1 MAKIINGYLKKLS
14 HSDYKFDLTSNSL
27 LLLHSFP
34 VYMGCTDEPT
44 NNDIHVDMTWE
55 MNSNTLKVFPVLPS
69 EVIYPFSHNDSVGL
83 LWAQHHEF
91 FAQFIVKHA
100 SGIEVYEIGGAHG
113 MAYIYAKSLREL
125 KWTIHDINPIPVSE
139 YDQRI
144 IKGKFTNSTYLPAE
158 ETHTIVHSH
167 TLEHV
172 NDPVKFMSEITLSQK
187 IGDKQI
193 ISVPNMDLMLERVD
207 LNFLNFEHN
216 YFIPEKLLISL
227 FKACGYQVN
236 EIFDFQKHS
245 KFYALEK
252 ISDLV
257 SLEDFFLQD
266 YLDVPKFHTY
276 FAAIEKYVA
285 EINQVLESSQIPTYI
300 FGAHVFTQM
309 LIGFGLKE
317 DLISGC
323 IDNSQNKQ
331 SKRLYGTS
339 LIVCSPEVMFE
350 NNQTVN
356 IIGALANYTS
366 EIEKD
371 LSQWKSQINSIYWFS
386 SGETLKRL

>member
-1 MAKIINGYLKKLS
+1 MTKVINGYSKKQA
-14 HSDYKFDLTSNSL
+14 HVDFKFDLNSNSL

-34 VYMGCTDEPT
+34 VYMGCTNEPPAD
-44 NNDIHVDMTWE
+44 DIHVDMTWE
-55 MNSNTLKVFPVLPS
+55 ITSNTIKVFPVLPS
-69 EVIYPFSHNDSVGL
+69 EIIYPFSHNDSVGL
-83 LWAQHHEF
+83 LWAQHHES
-91 FAQFIVKHA
+91 FARFIVEHT

-113 MAYIYAKSLREL
+113 MAYIYAKSLKEL
-125 KWTIHDINPIPVSE
+125 KWTIHDINPIPVAE

-144 IKGKFTNSTYLPAE
+144 IKGRFTNSTYSPAE
-158 ETHTIVHSH
+158 DTRTIVHSH

-216 YFIPEKLLISL
+216 YFIPERLLTSL

-236 EIFDFQKHS
+236 EVFDFQNHS

-257 SLEDFFLQD
+257 SLEDFFYQD
-266 YLDVPKFHTY
+266 YVDLPKFYRY
-276 FAAIEKYVA
+276 FASIEKYVT
-285 EINQVLESSQIPTYI
+285 EINQILELSQIPTYI

-331 SKRLYGTS
+331 AKRLYGTS

-350 NNQTVN
+350 KNRTVN

-371 LSQWKSQINSIYWFS
+371 LSRWKNQINSIYWFS
-386 SGETLKRL
+386 NGETLKRF

>member
-1 MAKIINGYLKKLS
+1 M
-14 HSDYKFDLTSNSL
+14 
-27 LLLHSFP
+27 
-34 VYMGCTDEPT
+34 
-44 NNDIHVDMTWE
+44 
-55 MNSNTLKVFPVLPS
+55 
-69 EVIYPFSHNDSVGL
+69 
-83 LWAQHHEF
+83 
-91 FAQFIVKHA
+91 
-100 SGIEVYEIGGAHG
+100 
-113 MAYIYAKSLREL
+113 
-125 KWTIHDINPIPVSE
+125 KWTIHDINPIPVAE

-144 IKGKFTNSTYLPAE
+144 IKGKFTSSTYSPAE

-172 NDPVKFMSEITLSQK
+172 NDPVKFISEITLSQR
-187 IGDKQI
+187 IGDRQI

-216 YFIPEKLLISL
+216 YFIPERLLVSL

-236 EIFDFQKHS
+236 EVFDFHTHS

-257 SLEDFFLQD
+257 SLEDFIYQD
-266 YLDVPKFHTY
+266 YVDVPKFHRY

-285 EINQVLESSQIPTYI
+285 EINQILDLSQIPTYI

-331 SKRLYGTS
+331 GKRLYGTS
-339 LIVCSPEVMFE
+339 LIVCSPEVMFQK
-350 NNQTVN
+350 NKTVN

-371 LSQWKSQINSIYWFS
+371 LSRWENQINSIYWFS
-386 SGETLKRL
+386 NGKTLKKV

>member
-1 MAKIINGYLKKLS
+1 MTKVVNGYLKKQS
-14 HSDYKFDLTSNSL
+14 HVDFKFDSTSNSL
-27 LLLHSFP
+27 LRLHSFP
-34 VYMGCTDEPT
+34 VYMGCTIEPAE
-44 NNDIHVDMTWE
+44 NDIHVDMTWE
-55 MNSNTLKVFPVLPS
+55 VNSNTLRVFPVLPS

-83 LWAQHHEF
+83 LWSQHHQS
-91 FAQFIVKHA
+91 FAKFIVKHA
-100 SGIEVYEIGGAHG
+100 SGDEVYEIGGAHG
-113 MAYIYAKSLREL
+113 MAYIYSKALKEV
-125 KWTIHDINPIPVSE
+125 KWTIHDINPIPVAE

-144 IKGKFTNSTYLPAE
+144 VKGKFTNSTYSPAE
-158 ETHTIVHSH
+158 HTHTIVHSH

-193 ISVPNMDLMLERVD
+193 ISVPNMDLMLQRVD

-216 YFIPEKLLISL
+216 YFIPEKLLLSL
-227 FKACGYQVN
+227 FKSCGYQVN
-236 EIFDFQKHS
+236 ETFDFQNHS

-252 ISDLV
+252 ISDQV
-257 SLEDFFLQD
+257 SLEHFFNQD
-266 YLDVPKFHTY
+266 YLDLPKFYRY

-285 EINQVLESSQIPTYI
+285 EMNQILESAQIPTYI

-323 IDNSQNKQ
+323 IDNSHNKQ
-331 SKRLYGTS
+331 GKRLYGTS
-339 LIVCSPEVMFE
+339 LFVCSPQVLFE
-350 NNQTVN
+350 NNEKVN
-356 IIGALANYTS
+356 IIGALANYTY

-371 LSQWKSQINSIYWFS
+371 LSRWESQINSIYWFS
-386 SGETLKRL
+386 NGEKLKRF

>member
-1 MAKIINGYLKKLS
+1 
-14 HSDYKFDLTSNSL
+14 
-27 LLLHSFP
+27 
-34 VYMGCTDEPT
+34 
-44 NNDIHVDMTWE
+44 
-55 MNSNTLKVFPVLPS
+55 
-69 EVIYPFSHNDSVGL
+69 
-83 LWAQHHEF
+83 
-91 FAQFIVKHA
+91 
-100 SGIEVYEIGGAHG
+100 
-113 MAYIYAKSLREL
+113 MAYIYAKSLKEL
-125 KWTIHDINPIPVSE
+125 KWTIHDINPIPVAE

-144 IKGKFTNSTYLPAE
+144 IKGRFTNSTYSPAE
-158 ETHTIVHSH
+158 DTRTIVHSH

-216 YFIPEKLLISL
+216 YFIPERLLTSL

-236 EIFDFQKHS
+236 EVFDFQNHS

-257 SLEDFFLQD
+257 SLEDFFYQD
-266 YLDVPKFHTY
+266 YVDLPKFYRY
-276 FAAIEKYVA
+276 FASIEKYVT
-285 EINQVLESSQIPTYI
+285 EINQILELSQIPTYI

-331 SKRLYGTS
+331 AKRLYGTS

-350 NNQTVN
+350 KNRTVN

-371 LSQWKSQINSIYWFS
+371 LSRWKNQINSIYWFS
-386 SGETLKRL
+386 NGETLKRF